1 MPDVESSTQL
11 PPRPPQP
18 TTAIASVL
26 GRLRLPLRR
35 YHANAG
41 VRARLVLER
50 AAVLERL
57 RHLDRAILT
66 LAQRRRA
73 LLAEVASIDDV
84 IAPRTEFAG
93 RRRPK
98 PDAAARAPVAPD
110 ALPVA
115 GARLREI
122 CRSLLQRHG
131 ERTLVDLHSL
141 LHEHGYVIGHRHPV
155 KHLADMLRYEVL
167 AGRAS
172 TPRRATYR
180 IVGSPDSP
188 PALLPGYDGSI
199 RYSGPSSDATYS
211 SPSGP
216 WPNPTIAFAPVAIGT
231 ACDGDAGSSALIPG
245 TQ

>member
-1 MPDVESSTQL
+1 MPDVDGNQL
-11 PPRPPQP
+11 PPRPPDP
-18 TTAIASVL
+18 TTALASVL

-57 RHLDRAILT
+57 RRLDRAVVALG
-66 LAQRRRA
+66 QRRRA

-84 IAPRTEFAG
+84 IAPRTEFGG

-98 PDAAARAPVAPD
+98 PDAPALAPVAPD
-110 ALPVA
+110 AFPVA
-115 GARLREI
+115 GARLREV

-141 LHEHGYVIGHRHPV
+141 LHEHGYVIGHHQPV

-172 TPRRATYR
+172 RPRRATYR
-180 IVGSPDSP
+180 VAGSPDAP
-188 PALLPGYDGSI
+188 TVPLPGYDGSI
-199 RYSGPSSDATYS
+199 RYSGPSSEA
-211 SPSGP
+211 
-216 WPNPTIAFAPVAIGT
+216 A
-231 ACDGDAGSSALIPG
+231 
-245 TQ
+245 